1 MEECRQRKV
10 SDYPPVV
17 QSANLGN
24 KKWMDLGI
32 IEHLHS
38 TALLFGWDGIEEWR
52 HGGMGWD

>member
-1 MEECRQRKV
+1 M

-38 TALLFGWDGIEEWR
+38 TTPLLGWEGWR
-52 HGGMGWD
+52 HGMGLNGWMIGHD